1 MTKDILF
8 LSMESP
14 ENNKDLSFDIFGVT
28 VNVKEMGVN
37 YNSKLM
43 LSLVNKY
50 ADDFDVIAVSGVA
63 NPIQIGKVE
72 IAHQV
77 LRQIK
82 LAAGATP
89 VVDGANLREI
99 LVPWSMNYFSKKN
112 PGILT
117 GKKLGFYAGAVQH
130 YLIDELKQLQG
141 QMVFADPYFF
151 TNTPV
156 LIKSKKKLDSILLK
170 TRHYLQNK
178 KVSAF
183 KDRDFSKTILKKN
196 PIFNDF
202 FKSDVFFLNGAQ
214 LQYIKLQDLSGKTV
228 IIDRLDEKSE
238 EALKAA
244 NAATVYQCLPN
255 VQENYFRS
263 FTKLEALF
271 QCLKEE
277 SSPLEKEEIERFI
290 NQFDLSPKEVQFE
303 KEIENDVVQKF
314 AFIIHP
320 LDKFDLLKIP
330 CLPKKLRRNK
340 HMASF
345 LDSISHTFPGFHYG
359 RITGIV
365 SDFDGTKVE
374 GDIYTVTETPKTML
388 SRPVEKMYKK
398 FLSIASNADKNGNK
412 IMGLGAFTKI
422 VGDAGVTVNKRSPI
436 PVTTGNSLSAAATL
450 WAAKYA
456 IHQMNFVNI
465 IDEKYDGTV
474 MVVGA
479 TGSIGKVNSKVLSK
493 SWKKLIIVAP
503 KLYKLIDLKSEIQKI
518 NPNCE
523 VICSTSANKY
533 ANECDLII
541 TTTSAHG
548 QKILD
553 IDLVKPGC
561 VICDVARPFDI
572 TKEDA
577 LRRPDVLVI
586 SSGEVELPGSDVHI
600 GLDLGL
606 DGKSVYAC
614 LAETALLA
622 LDKQFTSFSLSRDI
636 SYEKIYI
643 IDQLAKK
650 HGVKLSAIMGHD
662 MHITDEEMAL
672 CRAHAL
678 KKREEI
684 VEDNPRTNEIT
695 LSEELR

>member
-8 LSMESP
+8 LSMESA
-14 ENNKDLSFDIFGVT
+14 ETNKDVTFNIFGVT

-37 YNSKLM
+37 FNTKLM
-43 LSLVNKY
+43 VSLVRKY
-50 ADDFDVIAVSGVA
+50 ADDFDVIAVSGIA
-63 NPIQIGKVE
+63 NPIKVGKIE

-77 LRQIK
+77 LKQIK
-82 LAAGATP
+82 LAAGSTP
-89 VVDGANLREI
+89 VVDGSNLREI
-99 LVPWSMNYFSKKN
+99 IVPWSINYFSKKN
-112 PGILT
+112 PGILE
-117 GKKLGFYAGAVQH
+117 GKKIGFYTGGVQY
-130 YLIDELKQLQG
+130 YLLDDLKQYQD

-151 TNTPV
+151 TNIPI
-156 LIKSKKKLDSILLK
+156 LIKSKKKLEIILLK
-170 TRHYLQNK
+170 MRRYLERK

-183 KDRDFSKTILKKN
+183 KDRDFSKLALQRN
-196 PIFNDF
+196 PLFNEF

-214 LQYIKLQDLSGKTV
+214 LQYIKLQDLSGKTIV
-228 IIDRLDEKSE
+228 IDRLDEKNE
-238 EALKAA
+238 KVLKDA
-244 NAATVYQCLPN
+244 NAAKVFQCLPN
-255 VQENYFRS
+255 IQEDYFRS

-290 NQFDLSPKEVQFE
+290 NQFDLSPKEIKFQ
-303 KEIENDVVQKF
+303 KEIAGDTVQKF

-330 CLPKKLRRNK
+330 CVPKKLKRNK
-340 HMASF
+340 FLAKT
-345 LDSISHTFPGFHYG
+345 LDSISPHIPAFHYG

-365 SDFDGTKVE
+365 SEYDGTKVE
-374 GDIYTVTETPKTML
+374 GDIYTVTEPPKTML
-388 SRPVEKMYKK
+388 SRPVEKMYEK
-398 FLSIASNADKNGNK
+398 FLSIAADADKRGNK

-456 IHQMNFVNI
+456 VHQMNFVNVVNNF
-465 IDEKYDGTV
+465 YHGTV

-493 SWKKLIIVAP
+493 NWKKIIIVAP
-503 KLYKLIDLKSEIQKI
+503 KLYKLIDLKSELQKI
-518 NPNCE
+518 NPECE

-533 ANECDLII
+533 SSVCDLII

-561 VICDVARPFDI
+561 VICDVSRPFDI

-586 SSGEVELPGSDVHI
+586 SSGEVELPGSDVTV
-600 GLDLGL
+600 GVDLGL

-622 LDKQFTSFSLSRDI
+622 LDKQFVSFSLSRDI

-643 IDQLAKK
+643 IDRLAKK
-650 HGVKLSAIMGHD
+650 HGVKLSSIMGHD
-662 MHITDEEMAL
+662 LHISDDEIAL
-672 CRAHAL
+672 CREHAL
-678 KKREEI
+678 KRRNNE
-684 VEDNPRTNEIT
+684 NQLTNVKYKSDEVLT
-695 LSEELR
+695 